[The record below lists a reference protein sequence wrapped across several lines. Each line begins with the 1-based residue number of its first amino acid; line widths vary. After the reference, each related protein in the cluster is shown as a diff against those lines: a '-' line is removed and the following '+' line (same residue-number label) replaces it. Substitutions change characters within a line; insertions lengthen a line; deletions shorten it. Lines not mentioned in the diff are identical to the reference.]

1 MPEFDYKKHYDEMF
15 SRMDKFKRN
24 AYREELRKK
33 QAELIDDVDARILDV
48 GCGDGIMLS
57 ELGDKAIGL
66 DISNEALKFAPEN
79 IKDRLWQGC
88 ATELPFDDEYFNTVL
103 LLNMIEHLTPNDA
116 KKALSE
122 AKRVCAKNGQIIVST
137 CIRAPKKFKVTI
149 DMSKY
154 MHSPIHL
161 KEYFIEELDTM
172 LSKHFT
178 TENIITG
185 YGRKIKVRMRFV
197 QNPYIMTI
205 VGRKKKVVL
214 E

>member
-1 MPEFDYKKHYDEMF
+1 MSEFNYKKHYDEMF

-24 AYREELRKK
+24 AYREELRKE
-33 QAELIDDVDARILDV
+33 QAALIDDVNARILDV
-48 GCGDGIMLS
+48 GCGDGIMLT

-79 IKDRLWQGC
+79 IRDRLRQGC
-88 ATELPFDDEYFNTVL
+88 ATELPFDNESFDTVL

-122 AKRVCAKNGQIIVST
+122 ANRVCAKNGQIIIST
-137 CIRAPKKFKVTI
+137 CIRVPKKFEITL

-154 MHSPIHL
+154 LHSPTHL
-161 KEYFIEELDTM
+161 KEYFVEELDAM
-172 LSKHFT
+172 LSEHFT

-185 YGRKIKVRMRFV
+185 YGRKIKVQMRFI

-205 VGRKKKVVL
+205 VGRKRG
-214 E
+214 